1 MQLKKIVLLS
11 FLGVVGC
18 STVEPRPDPDVD
30 IVTTF
35 DTIEPRNTY
44 WRLSVADSNFSYTI
58 DYQGIPSF
66 KQRNPNMTLDD
77 LVDFVRVRCLN
88 EILYPKMEKGEPIS
102 KDEALLLKFC
112 LDVQSTMVQA
122 IGDSFA
128 WDILGKE
135 EEFVSKQIDYTS
147 DIPQMIKR
155 EVDVLKP
162 LSDSYINRKG
172 ASSVREKIRKYGV
185 RFKNVDTMIK
195 LNLYISITKEGNLYN
210 IEPSKIQKFCKQ
222 HPYFLLLDPKL
233 SAVRDGLL
241 LADYTVQHYSKTDCE
256 KAAESIDVIDNMG
269 KEWLSLSE
277 ITKEYLKEYWK
288 TFSLIKKYY
297 QDDRLKGDEGVKAR
311 KYCKK
316 IYQDEAEVKNNVID
330 EYCFK
335 CYDLPFILLTMKS
348 RGEYMNCKGFWG
360 DDEEKMKEVL
370 IKYGELISG
379 TDMLSH
385 LKSTYS
391 IDTYTKFLDR
401 IKGDIDVWYSPSDDW
416 ALVLAVTKIREFARE
431 KTVTDL
437 ETGMVANGF
446 KEKL

>member
-18 STVEPRPDPDVD
+18 STVKPPPPDED

-35 DTIEPRNTY
+35 NTIEPRKPY

-58 DYQGIPSF
+58 DHQGIPSF

-88 EILYPKMEKGEPIS
+88 EILYPKMERGEPIS

-112 LDVQSTMVQA
+112 LDVQSTMVQT
-122 IGDSFA
+122 IGDSFV

-135 EEFVSKQIDYTS
+135 EEFVSRQIDYMS
-147 DIPQMIKR
+147 DTPQMIKR

-210 IEPSKIQKFCKQ
+210 IEPSEIQKFYKQ
-222 HPYFLLLDPKL
+222 HPYFGLFAPNS
-233 SAVRDGLL
+233 SAGLL
-241 LADYTVQHYSKTDCE
+241 LADYTVQHYSKTDYE

-269 KEWLSLSE
+269 REWLSLSE
-277 ITKEYLKEYWK
+277 ITKDYLKEYWK

-297 QDDRLKGDEGVKAR
+297 QDDRLKGDEGLKASQ
-311 KYCKK
+311 YCKK
-316 IYQDEAEVKNNVID
+316 IYQDETEVKNNFID

-348 RGEYMNCKGFWG
+348 RGEYMNCKGILD
-360 DDEEKMKEVL
+360 DDEEMMKEVL

-391 IDTYTKFLDR
+391 IDTYTEFLNR
-401 IKGDIDVWYSPSDDW
+401 IKGDIDVWYSEDW
-416 ALVLAVTKIREFARE
+416 ARATAVAKIREFARE

-437 ETGMVANGF
+437 ETGMDANGF
-446 KEKL
+446 K